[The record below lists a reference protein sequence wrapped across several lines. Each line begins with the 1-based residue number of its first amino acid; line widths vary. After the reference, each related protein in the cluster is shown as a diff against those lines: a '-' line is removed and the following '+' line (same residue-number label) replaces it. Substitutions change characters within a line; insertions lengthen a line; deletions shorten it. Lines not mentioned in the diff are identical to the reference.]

1 MSRLFVFSSMISVSI
16 LCCGCGGGKTE
27 PAGQSPL
34 AADGQAS
41 VSEPSSRSGTA
52 ADEESAPPEI
62 PSISIGGSSAGS
74 SGPDADQAPQKST
87 EDQRRELLGAMQPL
101 QVMLGQWRGTT
112 QRAVG
117 DFNAVD
123 APEWIWDFQTDR
135 DQPAMVMTSEAS
147 PYIRQARLTY
157 LTDRELFQLTVT
169 DPEGETRT
177 YEGDFSE
184 PAEDFQGDDE
194 KMHVKYKLELTQVDA
209 DSPRDQWQIVFNQQE
224 NNRYLV
230 ELSQRRG
237 SRFTR
242 FDTIATQREGTSFA
256 RSDIDF
262 GEKECIISGGL
273 GTIQVSHEGKTYWVC
288 CTGCKA
294 AFEEDPATWI
304 AEYQKKQAAR
314 D

>member
-1 MSRLFVFSSMISVSI
+1 MA
-16 LCCGCGGGKTE
+16 T
-27 PAGQSPL
+27 P
-34 AADGQAS
+34 
-41 VSEPSSRSGTA
+41 
-52 ADEESAPPEI
+52 EESPPQEV
-62 PSISIGGSSAGS
+62 PSISMGGSSADQS
-74 SGPDADQAPQKST
+74 DSAADQVPGRSA
-87 EDQRRELLGAMQPL
+87 EEQRRELLAAMQPL

-123 APEWIWDFQTDR
+123 APEWVWDFQSDR
-135 DQPAMVMTSEAS
+135 AQPAMVMTSEAS
-147 PYIRQARLTY
+147 PYIREARLTY
-157 LTDRELFQLTVT
+157 LTDRELFQLNVT
-169 DPEGETRT
+169 DPDGATRT

-184 PAEDFQGDDE
+184 PAEDFQGDDQ
-194 KMHVKYKLELTQVDA
+194 KLHVTFKLELTQVDA
-209 DSPRDQWQIVFNQQE
+209 PSPRDQWQIVFNQQE

-256 RSDIDF
+256 RSDVDF

-294 AFEEDPATWI
+294 AFEEDPTTWI
-304 AEYQKKQAAR
+304 AEYQKKQAAQE
-314 D
+314 